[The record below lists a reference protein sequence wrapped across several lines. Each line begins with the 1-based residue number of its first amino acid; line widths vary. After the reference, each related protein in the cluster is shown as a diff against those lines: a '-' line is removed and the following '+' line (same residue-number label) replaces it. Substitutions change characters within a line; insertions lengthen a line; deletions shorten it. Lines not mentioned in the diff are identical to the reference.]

1 MLNIIN
7 AYVTFFLYT
16 TSPDQFH
23 LFQNPFT
30 FGRLDE
36 MLPKPQRESFGSP
49 EPYHYY
55 PSHVFVLPFSLKHQV
70 ALNDEQKSQAP
81 TDYIVESFHSKSSK
95 LLIFRLSLIHSLKNN
110 LLNRVLH

>member
-1 MLNIIN
+1 
-7 AYVTFFLYT
+7 
-16 TSPDQFH
+16 
-23 LFQNPFT
+23 
-30 FGRLDE
+30 

-70 ALNDEQKSQAP
+70 ALNNEQKSQAS

-95 LLIFRLSLIHSLKNN
+95 LLIFRLSLNHTLKEN
-110 LLNRVLH
+110 LLNQVLHQRGPYFFLLFVALNTPGDHVSLIDSWLT